1 MNKTIL
7 LVDDSPTLRLS
18 VRFLLHDDG
27 FRVIE
32 ARDGIEGLR
41 KLNDIM
47 RDNIKIQMIITD
59 INMPGMDGLTF
70 IKKVKQI
77 DELKF
82 IPIIVLSTE
91 FGDDKKMEAKGLG
104 VAGWLRKPF
113 RDETIKKI
121 VKKFV
126 R

>member
-1 MNKTIL
+1 MDKIIL

-18 VRFLLHDDG
+18 VRFLLHNDG

-32 ARDGIEGLR
+32 ARDGIEGLK
-41 KLNDIM
+41 KLRDTM
-47 RDNIKIQMIITD
+47 RENKQIQMIITD
-59 INMPGMDGLTF
+59 INMPGMDGLSF
-70 IKKVKQI
+70 IKEVKQI
-77 DELKF
+77 NELKF

-91 FGDDKKMEAKGLG
+91 FGDDKKKEAKSLG

-121 VKKFV
+121 IKKFV

>member
-1 MNKTIL
+1 MDNTVL

-18 VRFLLHDDG
+18 VRFLLHSDG
-27 FRVIE
+27 FKVIE
-32 ARDGIEGLR
+32 ARDGIEGLN
-41 KLNDIM
+41 KL
-47 RDNIKIQMIITD
+47 RDVIREDKKIQMIITD
-59 INMPGMDGLTF
+59 INMPSMDGLTF
-70 IKKVKQI
+70 IKEVKRI

-91 FGDDKKMEAKGLG
+91 FGDDKKMEAKSLG